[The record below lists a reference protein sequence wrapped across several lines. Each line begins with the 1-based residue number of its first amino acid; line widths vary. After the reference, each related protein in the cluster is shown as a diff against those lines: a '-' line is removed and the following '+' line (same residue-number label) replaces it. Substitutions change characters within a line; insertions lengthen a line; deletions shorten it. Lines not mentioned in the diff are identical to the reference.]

1 MLVSQHH
8 VLRFDDVAAHLVDVE
23 LHLAFDAAAG
33 RVTVAMPVWTPGSYL
48 VREYARHVQG
58 FTAMDA
64 NGHVLASRK
73 ERKDAWIVD
82 ADRAQAITVRY
93 RVWCHE
99 LTVRTNHAD
108 ASHALLTAAATFF
121 HVEGARADLPST
133 VEVVPR
139 PEWSVVVPLPPSD
152 AAPRAGGRCFLAE
165 NLDALFDTPISLG
178 VLDRSEFSVN
188 GIPHQYAVWPQE
200 ALSGLE
206 LTRLVDDTR
215 KLLEVEH
222 QLFGTAPYERYSFLL
237 NLAPDARGGL
247 EHDHATTLLASPFA
261 CRKRKDYLDL
271 LTLVAHEAFH
281 LWSVKRIRP
290 QGLAPY
296 KYDRENYTRLL
307 WWFEGGTSYFD
318 WRIVRLAGLCTVEE
332 YLAHVAEELNYVE
345 QTPGRFAQSLEEA
358 SFDAWVKL
366 YRPDANTPNSTIS
379 YYRKGEV
386 VCFLFDAT
394 IRAATAGAKGLD
406 DVQSRLWGDHG
417 RAAKPVPEGA
427 FPEVFKTVTGVD
439 CTNEHATWVRQATD
453 LPVDAVLAKVGL
465 KVIRKVKAEGV
476 TAGLG
481 LRTKAS
487 GGRITVSTTLRG
499 SAAERAGISPGD
511 ELLAIE
517 GWRVDEANLDQH
529 LRGRDPGDELRVLVA
544 RDGRIVEA
552 RITLDPARPEVTGIE
567 PMADAT
573 PEQRAIVEKWLGAL
587 PAAWAPKAPKAAPAG
602 AEGAAS

>member
-1 MLVSQHH
+1 MVVTQHH
-8 VLRFDDVAAHLVDVE
+8 VLTFENVAAHLVDVE
-23 LHLAFDAAAG
+23 VHLSFDGPAG
-33 RVTVAMPVWTPGSYL
+33 RVVLAMPVWTPGSYL

-58 FTAMDA
+58 FTATDA
-64 NGHVLASRK
+64 EGRVLPSRK
-73 ERKDAWIVD
+73 ERKDAWSVD
-82 ADRAQAITVRY
+82 GDRAQSVVVRY

-108 ASHALLTAAATFF
+108 ESHALLTAAATFL
-121 HVEGARADLPST
+121 HVEGARTDLPHT

-139 PEWSVVVPLPPSD
+139 ATWNVVVPLPPSD

-165 NLDALFDTPISLG
+165 NLDALYDTPLSLG
-178 VLDRSEFSVN
+178 LLDRSEFSVN
-188 GIPHQYAVWPQE
+188 GIPHQYAVWPQD

-206 LTRLVDDTR
+206 LMRLVDDTR

-290 QGLAPY
+290 AGLSPY
-296 KYDRENYTRLL
+296 RYDRENYTRLL

-332 YLAHVAEELNYVE
+332 YFTHLVEELNYVE
-345 QTPGRFAQSLEEA
+345 QTPGRFVQSLEEA

-366 YRPDANTPNSTIS
+366 YRPDANTANSTVS

-386 VCFLFDAT
+386 ACLLLDAT

-406 DVQSRLWGDHG
+406 DVQSRLWDDHG
-417 RAAKPVPEGA
+417 RLGKAVPEGA
-427 FPEVFKTVTGVD
+427 FPEVFRTVTGVD
-439 CTNEHATWVRQATD
+439 VGTEHAAWVRGTSE
-453 LPVDAVLAKVGL
+453 LPVDAVLAKLGL
-465 KVIRKVKAEGV
+465 RVVRKVKAEGV
-476 TAGLG
+476 TTSLG
-481 LRTKAS
+481 LRLKAS
-487 GGRITVSTTLRG
+487 GGRITVTTVLRG
-499 SAAERAGISPGD
+499 GAAERAGLSPSD
-511 ELLAIE
+511 ELIAID

-529 LRGRDPGDELRVLVA
+529 LRGKEPGDTLRMLVV
-544 RDGRIVEA
+544 RDGRVVESA
-552 RITLDPARPEVTGIE
+552 VTLDAARPEVTAIE
-567 PMADAT
+567 ATADAT
-573 PEQRAIVEKWLGAL
+573 PEQRAIVEKWLGGL
-587 PAAWAPKAPKAAPAG
+587 PAAWAPKAPKTT
-602 AEGAAS
+602 EGARP